1 MTTLPSMIEI
11 SPMEEGVIVTIV
23 GLLVIFAS
31 LILLYLIFQ
40 YVLPWSLE
48 MLHKLKSEGQQSY
61 TSTKTTG
68 ESSTGEE
75 MAAVAAAVYLF
86 IAQTHD
92 EENAILTINKAKKD
106 YSPWSS
112 KIYMTHHV
120 PPKQR

>member
-1 MTTLPSMIEI
+1 
-11 SPMEEGVIVTIV
+11 MEEGVIVTIV

-31 LILLYLIFQ
+31 LIILFALFQ

-48 MLHKLKSEGQQSY
+48 ILHRIKAGAQHSY
-61 TSTKTTG
+61 TSSKPTG
-68 ESSTGEE
+68 EASSGEE
-75 MAAVAAAVYLF
+75 IAAVAAAIYLF

-92 EENAILTINKAKKD
+92 EENAILTINKARKD

>member
-1 MTTLPSMIEI
+1 MTTFGIMLEI

-31 LILLYLIFQ
+31 LITLFALFQ

-48 MLHKLKSEGQQSY
+48 FLHRIKAGAQHSY
-61 TSTKTTG
+61 TSSKPTG
-68 ESSTGEE
+68 ETSSGEE
-75 MAAVAAAVYLF
+75 MAAVAAAIYLF

-92 EENAILTINKAKKD
+92 EENAILTINKARKD

-120 PPKQR
+120 PPNQR

>member
-1 MTTLPSMIEI
+1 MTTPDAIVNI
-11 SPMEEGVIVTIV
+11 SPMEEGVIVTVV

-31 LILLYLIFQ
+31 LIVLFVIFQ

-48 MLHKLKSEGQQSY
+48 TLHRIRSGDHLSY
-61 TSTKTTG
+61 TSTKPTG
-68 ESSTGEE
+68 EASSGEE
-75 MAAVAAAVYLF
+75 MAAIAAAVYLF

-92 EENAILTINKAKKD
+92 EENAILTINKARKD